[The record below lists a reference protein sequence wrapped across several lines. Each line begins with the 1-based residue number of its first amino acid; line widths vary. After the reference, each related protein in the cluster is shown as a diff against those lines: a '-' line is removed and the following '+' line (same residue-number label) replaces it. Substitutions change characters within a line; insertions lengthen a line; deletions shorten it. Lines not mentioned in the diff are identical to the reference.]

1 LRGSFVEPIVRTVLG
16 VLARIMAI
24 DIPMFT
30 GARSGIR
37 QYWQH
42 IYGVMK
48 DTSPGAGYAPNVV
61 TVAMILSP
69 PL

>member
-1 LRGSFVEPIVRTVLG
+1 M
-16 VLARIMAI
+16 LAAIAVVMAI
-24 DIPMFT
+24 DIPMFK

-37 QYWQH
+37 QYCH

-61 TVAMILSP
+61 TVAATILSP
-69 PL
+69 PS